1 MKCILPDMH
10 TFLIKRAMTH
20 DVRLS
25 NSSGPQRVY
34 TKASRA
40 AGFLAKAA
48 ELSAVGVLAGGFMSV
63 GQSAAGALRRHSN
76 PNWQPA
82 VRTPDLRASALGLAA
97 STGIFANARY
107 QIISG
112 VDRYLFDHSAYLM
125 SYMVASSI
133 VRVASNRLG
142 EPTRL
147 MLQGLPVEAPQRAPQ
162 YNRRPVAA
170 AARQAQTPGARLS
183 PGSKG
188 PRKVKKKGARGF
200 QMSAAIASA

>member
-1 MKCILPDMH
+1 MADDVLLPY
-10 TFLIKRAMTH
+10 
-20 DVRLS
+20 
-25 NSSGPQRVY
+25 SSAPQRAY

-48 ELSAVGVLAGGFMSV
+48 ELSAVGVIAGGFMSA
-63 GQSAAGALRRHSN
+63 GQSAAAALRRKSN
-76 PNWQPA
+76 PDWQPA
-82 VRTPDLRASALGLAA
+82 VRTPELRASALGLAA

-112 VDRYLFDHSAYLM
+112 VDRYLFGHSSYLM

-147 MLQGLPVEAPQRAPQ
+147 MLQGLPVDAPQRVPRYARQ
-162 YNRRPVAA
+162 SAVAA
-170 AARQAQTPGARLS
+170 AVRQAAPSESRRAPGA
-183 PGSKG
+183 KG
-188 PRKVKKKGARGF
+188 PRKIKKKSKGF
-200 QMSAAIASA
+200 EMSAGVASA